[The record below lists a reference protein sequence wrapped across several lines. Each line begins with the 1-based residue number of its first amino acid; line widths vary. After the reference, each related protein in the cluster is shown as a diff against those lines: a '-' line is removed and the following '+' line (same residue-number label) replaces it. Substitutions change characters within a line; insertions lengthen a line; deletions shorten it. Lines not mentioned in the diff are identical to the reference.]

1 MKNLVIVA
9 ILFCWSGAAAADII
23 EWQDA
28 DGVRHYTNL
37 KGEVPKEEEGSA
49 RVVVDEFTAGKTMR
63 KLAGVNADIVAR
75 RIPASPTSEQ
85 YNLFRRYIDSRHG
98 AGGMADMS
106 VLDYA
111 MMVED
116 SIIDTFLTEYR
127 QRPANVPAGS
137 KPGSARVVLFGHLH
151 KPS

>member
-1 MKNLVIVA
+1 
-9 ILFCWSGAAAADII
+9 
-23 EWQDA
+23 
-28 DGVRHYTNL
+28 
-37 KGEVPKEEEGSA
+37 
-49 RVVVDEFTAGKTMR
+49 MR
-63 KLAGVNADIVAR
+63 KLAAVNADIVAR

-85 YNLFRRYIDSRHG
+85 YALFRRYIDSRHS

-127 QRPANVPAGS
+127 RRPY
-137 KPGSARVVLFGHLH
+137 HL
-151 KPS
+151 